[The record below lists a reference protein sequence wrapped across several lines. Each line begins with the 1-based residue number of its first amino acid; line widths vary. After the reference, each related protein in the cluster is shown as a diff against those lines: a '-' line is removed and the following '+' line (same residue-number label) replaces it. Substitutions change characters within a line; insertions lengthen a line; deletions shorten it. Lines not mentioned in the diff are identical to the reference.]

1 MKTYID
7 VEVEVAVRKYEVDI
21 PRLQEM
27 LKQYRRPPKTIAEDL
42 ELPTTLVEHWFRRDK
57 YFAIP
62 TPELWLV
69 LKEYL
74 SIETDEMDKQMTE
87 VEYKP
92 GNYDSRNRIYIGDVA
107 PTLTVDCGN
116 DMHLL
121 EEML

>member
-21 PRLQEM
+21 PRLQEI

-42 ELPTTLVEHWFRRDK
+42 DLPTTLVEHWFRRDR

-62 TPELWLV
+62 TQNLWSV

-74 SIETDEMDKQMTE
+74 GIEADEMDMQMTY
-87 VEYKP
+87 VEYKQ
-92 GNYDSRNRIYIGDVA
+92 GDSRNRIYIGDVA
-107 PTLTVDCGN
+107 PTLTVGRGD